1 MSILPEVGQKR
12 SSSVIYLTEMVEK
25 FAEISGDKNPVH
37 LDFEFASKSIFKN
50 KIVHGILV
58 SSQISALIAN
68 ELPGPGS
75 IYLNQE
81 LKFVSPVYHGDE
93 IICVVEVIE
102 IIEAKSIVILS
113 TICKQT
119 DGKEVIIGKATI
131 KKV

>member
-1 MSILPEVGQKR
+1 MSILPEVGQKI
-12 SSSVIYLTEMVEK
+12 SSSVTYSTEMVEK
-25 FAEISGDKNPVH
+25 FAELSGDKNPVH

-81 LKFVSPVYHGDE
+81 LKFISPVYHGDE
-93 IICVVEVIE
+93 IICVVEVTD
-102 IIEAKSIVILS
+102 IIEAKNIVILS